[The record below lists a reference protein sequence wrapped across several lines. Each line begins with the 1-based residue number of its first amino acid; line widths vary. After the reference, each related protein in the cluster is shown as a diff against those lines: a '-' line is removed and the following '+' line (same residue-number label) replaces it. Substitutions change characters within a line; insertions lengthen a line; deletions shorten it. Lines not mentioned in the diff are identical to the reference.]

1 MVLDRKSVVCAPICP
16 VSIGGA
22 SFGGG
27 TGRSQ
32 TLTTRMLRRISSI
45 PGLRG
50 DTFTPRAWATRLCSG
65 LVSGFRS
72 AGVAGVTAGSAL
84 VRYNPNKNLEHRSAH
99 LLWAAIFSMDGSFF
113 PAEALRCEL
122 TNLES
127 IKRLDK
133 DNELS
138 LEVCGVAEPRD
149 SGGWRV
155 GRAGAADSCF
165 GVDARGADG
174 AKLPGQRGH
183 GRGFGAAGRPY
194 AGRGHPAGAEDQPGR
209 HPQRRADGGG
219 ARASGSAS
227 CRRCCPRWTP
237 APRKP

>member
-1 MVLDRKSVVCAPICP
+1 
-16 VSIGGA
+16 
-22 SFGGG
+22 
-27 TGRSQ
+27 
-32 TLTTRMLRRISSI
+32 
-45 PGLRG
+45 
-50 DTFTPRAWATRLCSG
+50 
-65 LVSGFRS
+65 
-72 AGVAGVTAGSAL
+72 
-84 VRYNPNKNLEHRSAH
+84 
-99 LLWAAIFSMDGSFF
+99 MDGSFF

-174 AKLPGQRGH
+174 AKLPGQRAH
-183 GRGFGAAGRPY
+183 GRGGGASHRSLVGRCD
-194 AGRGHPAGAEDQPGR
+194 PAGAEDKPGR
-209 HPQRRADGGG
+209 DFERDPDPGG
-219 ARASGSAS
+219 AGRAAERAAGAAA
-227 CRRCCPRWTP
+227 RCGV
-237 APRKP
+237 